1 MAGQSKR
8 QRKRK
13 PTKTKTAIKEEIL
26 ENLRTGMTIKA
37 AALLASI
44 SEKTF
49 YNWRDADEVFLKQCE
64 EAVRFAEA
72 VLLERVK
79 QLAMDKMDWR
89 AFAWILE
96 KRFPDD
102 YGKRQELKVESTT
115 SSDGTAEVLA
125 MLEQVKEMKEMKHS
139 TSSGEEAEEST

>member
-1 MAGQSKR
+1 MAGQPKKR

-13 PTKTKTAIKEEIL
+13 PTKAQSKVREDLI
-26 ENLRTGMTIKA
+26 ENLRTGMTIEA
-37 AALLASI
+37 ACLLAGI
-44 SEKTF
+44 GRTTYYRWLDEDEK
-49 YNWRDADEVFLKQCE
+49 WADECKS
-64 EAVRFAEA
+64 AVRFAEA

-102 YGKRQELKVESTT
+102 YGKRQELKVESSQ

-125 MLEQVKEMKEMKHS
+125 MLEQVKGMKHS
-139 TSSGEEAEEST
+139 TSSEEEAEEST

>member
-13 PTKTKTAIKEEIL
+13 PTKTKTAIKTEIL

-72 VLLERVK
+72 VMLERVK

-102 YGKRQELKVESTT
+102 YGKRQELKVESTQ

-125 MLEQVKEMKEMKHS
+125 MLEQVKEMKHS
-139 TSSGEEAEEST
+139 TSSEEEAEEST

>member
-1 MAGQSKR
+1 MAGQPKKR

-13 PTKTKTAIKEEIL
+13 PTKAQSKVREDLI
-26 ENLRTGMTIKA
+26 ENLRTGMTIEA
-37 AALLASI
+37 ACLLAGI
-44 SEKTF
+44 GRTTYYRWLDEDEK
-49 YNWRDADEVFLKQCE
+49 WADECKS
-64 EAVRFAEA
+64 AVRFAEA

-102 YGKRQELKVESTT
+102 YGKRQELKVESTQ

-125 MLEQVKEMKEMKHS
+125 MLEQVKEMKHS
-139 TSSGEEAEEST
+139 TPSEEEAEEST

>member
-1 MAGQSKR
+1 MVGQPKKR

-13 PTKTKTAIKEEIL
+13 PTKAQSKVREDLI
-26 ENLRTGMTIKA
+26 ENLRTGMTIEA
-37 AALLASI
+37 ACLLAGI
-44 SEKTF
+44 GRTTYYRWLDEDEK
-49 YNWRDADEVFLKQCE
+49 WADECKS
-64 EAVRFAEA
+64 AVRFAEA

-102 YGKRQELKVESTT
+102 YGKRQELKVESTQ

-125 MLEQVKEMKEMKHS
+125 MLEQVKEMKHS
-139 TSSGEEAEEST
+139 TSSEEEAEEST

>member
-1 MAGQSKR
+1 MVGQHKKR

-13 PTKTKTAIKEEIL
+13 PTKAQSKVREDLI
-26 ENLRTGMTIKA
+26 ENLRTGMTIEA
-37 AALLASI
+37 ACLLAGI
-44 SEKTF
+44 GRTTYYRWLDEDEK
-49 YNWRDADEVFLKQCE
+49 WADECKS
-64 EAVRFAEA
+64 AVRFAEA

-102 YGKRQELKVESTT
+102 YGKRQELKVESTQ

-125 MLEQVKEMKEMKHS
+125 MLEQVKEMKHS
-139 TSSGEEAEEST
+139 TSSEEEAEEST

>member
-13 PTKTKTAIKEEIL
+13 PTKTKTAVKEEIL

-102 YGKRQELKVESTT
+102 YGKRQELKVESSQ

-125 MLEQVKEMKEMKHS
+125 MLEQVKGMKHS
-139 TSSGEEAEEST
+139 TSSEEEAEEST

>member
-13 PTKTKTAIKEEIL
+13 PTKTKTAVKAEIL

-49 YNWRDADEVFLKQCE
+49 YNWRDADEVFLKDCE

-102 YGKRQELKVESTT
+102 YGKRQELKVESTQ

-125 MLEQVKEMKEMKHS
+125 MLEQVKEMKHS
-139 TSSGEEAEEST
+139 TSSEEEAEEST